1 MAIGT
6 LTAMAI
12 GGGIGIGGMSI
23 FGGKGKKAK
32 LPPQPQLGPMG
43 QYSQSVLYSAAERAM
58 AGGGLLAARGA
69 KPFDRYG
76 PTISALTKGYK
87 ETRPMI
93 ASYLNRMVP
102 RADIKVR
109 EYAKGE
115 LKRGYYGGL
124 QDLREQERM
133 TRFEEQQEGMTMA
146 AQLLGE
152 EKRLG
157 ADIMSIY
164 NQQQAQLSQMP
175 TFGSQLGY
183 GLGGAAGTLAASR
196 YAQMMSTKG
205 GVS

>member
-1 MAIGT
+1 MPLPLAALAIG
-6 LTAMAI
+6 A
-12 GGGIGIGGMSI
+12 GVGIGAMSI
-23 FGGKGKKAK
+23 FGKKGKKQK
-32 LPPQPQLGPMG
+32 LPPQPSLGPMG
-43 QYSQSVLYSAAERAM
+43 QYAQKELYGVAGRAM
-58 AGGGLLAARGA
+58 AGGGMLPFGRLGPMERAYKGAYAETKPMLA
-69 KPFDRYG
+69 
-76 PTISALTKGYK
+76 SH
-87 ETRPMI
+87 
-93 ASYLNRMVP
+93 LNRMVP

-109 EYAKGE
+109 GWADRM
-115 LKRGYYGGL
+115 LKRSYYGGL
-124 QDLREQERM
+124 QDLREEERL
-133 TRFEEQQEGMTMA
+133 RPFEEQQEGMTMA

-175 TFGSQLGY
+175 TFGSQRGY